1 MKNFKKYPK
10 KDKQPKINKLPINLF
25 GYHAIHEA
33 WLNPN
38 RKFTKVFVTEKALEN
53 FKPYIAKAEELG
65 LRRPKHQVV
74 ERKQLDKS
82 LGQDVVH
89 QGIAASCEPLPEM
102 NAMDLVIKNASNEKS
117 VFVMMDQVTD
127 PHNVGAIMRSA
138 CAFNISGMI
147 MQTRFA
153 PQLEGVLGKVAC
165 GGLEHVPVALETNLS
180 RALETFKDHG
190 YRCLALDERGEK
202 TIGEFG
208 ELDKV
213 VLVMGAE
220 GKGLRPSV
228 RDTCTDMARIDMLGP
243 LASINVSNAAAI
255 SFYALMGGK

>member
-10 KDKQPKINKLPINLF
+10 KDKQPKIPKLKINLF
-25 GYHAIHEA
+25 GYHAVHEA

-38 RKFTKVFVTEKALEN
+38 RNIKKIFVTEKAIEN
-53 FKPYIAKAEELG
+53 FKPYIKKAEELG
-65 LRRPKHQVV
+65 LKRPKYQLV
-74 ERKQLDKS
+74 ERKQIYKT

-89 QGIAASCEPLPEM
+89 QGIAADAEPLPEM
-102 NAMDLVIKNASNEKS
+102 NSMDLLIKSADRKKS
-117 VFVMMDQVTD
+117 VFVMLDQVTD

-138 CAFNISGMI
+138 CAFALAGMVI
-147 MQTRFA
+147 QTRSA

-180 RALETFKDHG
+180 RSLEVFKENG
-190 YRCLALDERGEK
+190 YKCIALDERGEK

-208 ELDKV
+208 GLEKV

-228 RDTCTDMARIDMLGP
+228 REACTDIARIDMLGP
-243 LASINVSNAAAI
+243 LASINVSNASAI
-255 SFYALMGGK
+255 SFYALTGGK